1 MKNNTMHAIDQL
13 DVKNQQTQ
21 HQELKESMRPMSESN
36 TTSSSRFGL
45 IDLWKIHR
53 NSKSAHRNWK
63 SVL

>member
-1 MKNNTMHAIDQL
+1 MHTIDQL
-13 DVKNQQTQ
+13 DAKTQQSQ
-21 HQELKESMRPMSESN
+21 QQEHKESMSSTTEN
-36 TTSSSRFGL
+36 NATSSSRFGL